1 MGQLE
6 MASALRSMAAA
17 ACMAATSA
25 HSADAVSP
33 SPTSTCGSSPMLSS
47 RLVGVSPTP
56 VAEEGVDQPLNL
68 TTKKSFFAASA
79 IPPLTKIDSGES

>member
-1 MGQLE
+1 MGQLD

-47 RLVGVSPTP
+47 RLVSPTP
-56 VAEEGVDQPLNL
+56 VPEEGADQPLNL
-68 TTKKSFFAASA
+68 TTKKSLFAASA
-79 IPPLTKIDSGES
+79 MPPLTKIDLGKF